1 MVYPRIPNLT
11 DELKKQKMDD
21 IFREFYRL
29 ETILNN
35 NEWFAQN
42 YIVIRLVTIIEQ
54 FFREVI
60 TIQLQK
66 KKMKSKKEITLRT
79 DDLGDVGSISPERV
93 IAASYSCQSSESM
106 KGLLKEA
113 SLKNIFSAV
122 QNQHK
127 ISLDGFK
134 SLFFARHNIVHT
146 VTLSTFAPSA
156 HHQMIE
162 DLMKLI
168 LYTIYNSDDY
178 FYFFKGNAFFQ
189 LTNFQTTLK
198 YFNKINAV
206 KFNSTDLYYNK
217 GLALGM
223 LNEYSEAIQCFDD
236 VIKLDPSNARAYL
249 AKSATLSQMDRH
261 KEALRWADE
270 AIKLDPEIAVAHSI
284 KASSLAYLGK
294 HEQALQCLDEAIK
307 RDPEIAEA
315 YDLKG
320 LLLKQL
326 GKNKEAKQC
335 FEKAA
340 RLRSS
345 SVSGEDNL
353 LT

>member
-35 NEWFAQN
+35 NEWFTQN
-42 YIVIRLVTIIEQ
+42 YIIIRLVTIIEQ

-66 KKMKSKKEITLRT
+66 KKMKPKKEITLRT

-106 KGLLKEA
+106 KDLLKEA
-113 SLKNIFSAV
+113 NLKNIFSSV

-127 ISLDGFK
+127 ISLDDFK

-162 DLMKLI
+162 DLIKLI
-168 LYTIYNSDDY
+168 LYKIYNSDDY

-189 LTNFQTTLK
+189 LTNFQITLK

-206 KFNSTDLYYNK
+206 K
-217 GLALGM
+217 
-223 LNEYSEAIQCFDD
+223 I
-236 VIKLDPSNARAYL
+236 
-249 AKSATLSQMDRH
+249 
-261 KEALRWADE
+261 
-270 AIKLDPEIAVAHSI
+270 
-284 KASSLAYLGK
+284 
-294 HEQALQCLDEAIK
+294 
-307 RDPEIAEA
+307 
-315 YDLKG
+315 
-320 LLLKQL
+320 
-326 GKNKEAKQC
+326 
-335 FEKAA
+335 
-340 RLRSS
+340 
-345 SVSGEDNL
+345 
-353 LT
+353 